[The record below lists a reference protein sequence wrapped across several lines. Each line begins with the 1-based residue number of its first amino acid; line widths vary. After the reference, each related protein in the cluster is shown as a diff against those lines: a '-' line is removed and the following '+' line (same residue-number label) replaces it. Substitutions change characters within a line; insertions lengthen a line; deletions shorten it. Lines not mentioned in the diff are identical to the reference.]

1 MGIEGRR
8 VNAGKAVSRIGGL
21 FGSSD
26 EPNKRRI
33 RHNELASSLR
43 TIIEYCQTILAR
55 MARYRPTWL
64 FISTMT
70 NSSAPLL
77 IILPGLDGS
86 GRLSVPFM
94 HALEA
99 QGVESQVIAY
109 PKDRAMGYD
118 ALRDWLRPQL
128 LRQPPF
134 VLLGESFA
142 GPLAIMLG
150 TTGLTS
156 LRGIIL
162 STTFARAPVP
172 APSVL
177 ARVLQLPLPLPPV
190 APLARLLLG
199 RWRTPSLEGA
209 LRDALAGTSPSVLRA
224 RAVETLRIDV
234 RALLP
239 LVSTPVLC
247 LHANEDRL
255 LQASALRSIEHG
267 LQQPAESHLLDGPH
281 LLLQAQPVEAAAR
294 VASWLR
300 TLDRGTLPHAPP
312 EA

>member
-1 MGIEGRR
+1 
-8 VNAGKAVSRIGGL
+8 
-21 FGSSD
+21 
-26 EPNKRRI
+26 
-33 RHNELASSLR
+33 
-43 TIIEYCQTILAR
+43 
-55 MARYRPTWL
+55 
-64 FISTMT
+64 MT

-94 HALEA
+94 QALEA
-99 QGVESQVIAY
+99 HGIQSDVIAY
-109 PKDRAMGYD
+109 PKDPAMGYD

-128 LRQPPF
+128 LKRPPY

-142 GPLAIMLG
+142 GPLAVMLG

-156 LRGIIL
+156 LRGIVL

-177 ARVLQLPLPLPPV
+177 ARLLQLPLPLPPV
-190 APLARLLLG
+190 ALLARLLFG
-199 RWRTPSLEGA
+199 RWRTPSLESA
-209 LRDALAGTSPSVLRA
+209 LRDALAGTSSSVLRA
-224 RAVETLRIDV
+224 RAMATLRIDV

-239 LVSTPVLC
+239 NVSTPVLC
-247 LHANEDRL
+247 LHAKEDRL

-281 LLLQAQPVEAAAR
+281 LLLQAQPIEAAAR
-294 VASWLR
+294 VANWMK
-300 TLDRGTLPHAPP
+300 TLDNSPLPRALQRLTT
-312 EA
+312 

>member
-1 MGIEGRR
+1 
-8 VNAGKAVSRIGGL
+8 
-21 FGSSD
+21 
-26 EPNKRRI
+26 
-33 RHNELASSLR
+33 
-43 TIIEYCQTILAR
+43 
-55 MARYRPTWL
+55 
-64 FISTMT
+64 MT
-70 NSSAPLL
+70 NGSAPLL

-94 HALEA
+94 EALGAHEIRS
-99 QGVESQVIAY
+99 EVIAY
-109 PKDRAMGYD
+109 PKERAMGYD

-128 LRQPPF
+128 LERPPF

-142 GPLAIMLG
+142 GPLAVMLG
-150 TTGLTS
+150 ATGLSS

-162 STTFARAPVP
+162 STTFAHAPVP
-172 APSVL
+172 APSAL

-190 APLARLLLG
+190 ALLARLLFG
-199 RWRTPSLEGA
+199 RWRTPSLESA
-209 LRDALAGTSPSVLRA
+209 LREALAGTSSSVLRA
-224 RAVETLRIDV
+224 RAMATLRIDV

-239 LVSTPVLC
+239 KVSTPVLC

-255 LQASALRSIEHG
+255 LQASALRSIERG
-267 LQQPAESHLLDGPH
+267 QRQPAESQLLDGPH

-312 EA
+312 KA

>member
-1 MGIEGRR
+1 
-8 VNAGKAVSRIGGL
+8 
-21 FGSSD
+21 
-26 EPNKRRI
+26 
-33 RHNELASSLR
+33 
-43 TIIEYCQTILAR
+43 
-55 MARYRPTWL
+55 
-64 FISTMT
+64 MT
-70 NSSAPLL
+70 NGSAPLL

-86 GRLSVPFM
+86 GRLSAPFM
-94 HALEA
+94 QALGAHGIQSE
-99 QGVESQVIAY
+99 VIAY
-109 PKDRAMGYD
+109 PKDQAMGYE
-118 ALRDWLRPQL
+118 ALGDWLRPQL
-128 LRQPPF
+128 LRQPSF

-142 GPLAIMLG
+142 GPLAVMLG

-162 STTFARAPVP
+162 STTFAHAPVP
-172 APSVL
+172 APSAL
-177 ARVLQLPLPLPPV
+177 ARVLQLQLPLPLPPV
-190 APLARLLLG
+190 ALLARLLFG
-199 RWRTPSLEGA
+199 RWRTPSLDSA

-255 LQASALRSIEHG
+255 LQASALRSIERG